1 MNGMEVATAVN
12 YDVPVIGIVHNNAK
26 LGLVHKLQK
35 VTLGEKYKFSKP
47 LSKKMFQYIE
57 IKIGVRRLYA
67 SLCNP

>member
-1 MNGMEVATAVN
+1 MNGMEVTTAVN

-47 LSKKMFQYIE
+47 LSKKCFNI
-57 IKIGVRRLYA
+57 
-67 SLCNP
+67 